1 MTVEKT
7 NLDVK
12 SLPPRRVRH
21 KKANQSVNAS
31 KKRKDHQEKQHKND
45 GVFIARI
52 ILVLFFVML
61 FTIFGWIL
69 YTEF

>member
-7 NLDVK
+7 NSDVN

-21 KKANQSVNAS
+21 KKANQKGNAA
-31 KKRKDHQEKQHKND
+31 KERKDHQEKQHKND
-45 GVFIARI
+45 GVFIARA

-69 YTEF
+69 YTES